1 LLRAERRSSAPPLH
15 VVTSHNRPRP
25 IVRGPIRRDDRGQ
38 SDADLMRR
46 VAAGDTAA
54 LGGLYDR
61 HHARVHHFL
70 RRATGSAS
78 DAEDVTHEV
87 FLVLTRAAAK
97 YDGRSCAAPFL
108 LGIAAQLVRQR
119 RRRVARW
126 VRTITMFG
134 RTAQR
139 ELRVTP
145 EDIATGAEQLRRF
158 EEALS
163 RLTEEKRLVFLL
175 VEGEGMSGDEVSGVL
190 GIPVKTV
197 WTRLHYARAELG
209 IAIDRYAKR

>member
-1 LLRAERRSSAPPLH
+1 MA
-15 VVTSHNRPRP
+15 
-25 IVRGPIRRDDRGQ
+25 RGPVRRDGGAQ
-38 SDADLMRR
+38 GDADLMRR
-46 VAAGDTAA
+46 VAAGDAEA

-61 HHARVHHFL
+61 HHARVHGFL

-78 DAEDVTHEV
+78 DADDVTHEV
-87 FLVLTRAAAK
+87 FLMLTRAAAK
-97 YDGRSCAAPFL
+97 YDGRPCAAPFL

-119 RRRVARW
+119 RRTVARW
-126 VRTITMFG
+126 IRTVTTFG
-134 RTAQR
+134 RIAQR
-139 ELRVTP
+139 ELQVTP

-175 VEGEGMSGDEVSGVL
+175 VEGEGMSGYEASGVL

-197 WTRLHYARAELG
+197 WTRLHYARSELG
-209 IAIDRYAKR
+209 IAIDRYAER